1 MNETTTGET
10 RYITDGMGEEMTYTV
25 GSGNIFADLGVDEPE
40 ERLKK
45 AQATVAYKYEPQP
58 AVIIPEPTQPG
69 GCSGAPYLF
78 HGASRE

>member
-1 MNETTTGET
+1 MNETTTSET
-10 RYITDGMGEEMTYTV
+10 RYITNEMGEEMTYSV

-45 AQATVAYKYEPQP
+45 AQATAAYKYEPQP
-58 AVIIPEPTQPG
+58 AVIVTEPTQSG
-69 GCSGAPYLF
+69 GCSGAPFLC